1 MKDYVFQMKLLLD
14 PYRVAPSIELENLNI
29 YITKNYYIDV
39 DIDKLNEIL
48 SNIGY
53 KKVDDE
59 INLIFNEEND
69 DGHENDKNKK
79 DDYD

>member
-14 PYRVAPSIELENLNI
+14 PYRVTPSIELENLNF
-29 YITKNYYIDV
+29 YITKNTYIDV

-69 DGHENDKNKK
+69 DGHENDKK
-79 DDYD
+79 

>member
-1 MKDYVFQMKLLLD
+1 
-14 PYRVAPSIELENLNI
+14 
-29 YITKNYYIDV
+29 
-39 DIDKLNEIL
+39 L